1 VRRPLRLVLFVFA
14 AACGSRR
21 TRAVHVDDARC
32 PEVSTEAVPD
42 AGGDDGRVLMPTV
55 VAFGGLPINSIR
67 YEVVGYD
74 AAADICVHA
83 IWDFSNNGMSM
94 KKHCDDFFEG
104 FPYVFIENGVCTKGT
119 PLYSG
124 NAHLVLGKGCV
135 VFAFEEFDGLSLYV
149 DVKLR
154 VKGPA
159 FTGTIKMKS
168 P

>member
-1 VRRPLRLVLFVFA
+1 
-14 AACGSRR
+14 
-21 TRAVHVDDARC
+21 
-32 PEVSTEAVPD
+32 
-42 AGGDDGRVLMPTV
+42 MPTV
-55 VAFGGLPINSIR
+55 VEFGSLPINSVR

-83 IWDFSNNGMSM
+83 IWDFSNNHMPE
-94 KKHCDDFFEG
+94 KKHCDDFFER
-104 FPYVFIENGVCTKGT
+104 FPYVSIANGVCRPTA
-119 PLYSG
+119 PLYQGNLSLVSGEGCVDFGFG
-124 NAHLVLGKGCV
+124 NA
-135 VFAFEEFDGLSLYV
+135 EGLALQV